1 MITLLDI
8 TAAGSVPDSLTA
20 FTDNISGQLAENPGT
35 VLQTLGQKA
44 IEFGIKVVAAFF
56 IYIIGAWC
64 IKKIRIALRGVMSK
78 RKLEASLASFLLS
91 LTTITLYA
99 ILIILAI
106 SALGVNTTSLAAL
119 LAAGGVAIG
128 AALSG
133 TVQNFTGGLMLMIF
147 KPFKAGDFIN
157 VQNYS
162 GTVSEVNIISTKI
175 ITPDNREVIIPNGTL
190 SNSNIDNY
198 TSKPLRR
205 VDWQIGVEY
214 GSDASL
220 FIETAKEILSKDA
233 RILDSSVPGAADPF
247 VALSNLGDHNIS
259 FTVRAW
265 VRSQDYWGVY
275 FDNLKA
281 MYAEL
286 PERGFNFAYPHMD
299 VTISDERQQDIP

>member
-1 MITLLDI
+1 MFTLLDTETI
-8 TAAGSVPDSLTA
+8 VSSADSIMLVTGNMA
-20 FTDNISGQLAENPGT
+20 QQFKDDPGT
-35 VLQTLGQKA
+35 VIQTLGEKFL
-44 IEFGIKVVAAFF
+44 EFGLKVVAAFL

-64 IKKIRIALRGVMSK
+64 IKKIRLALRGVMTR
-78 RKLEASLASFLLS
+78 RKLEASLASFLMS
-91 LTTITLYA
+91 LVTIILYI

-157 VQNYS
+157 VQGYS
-162 GTVSEVNIISTKI
+162 GTVSEVTIVNTKI
-175 ITPDNREVIIPNGTL
+175 ITIDNREITIPNGTL

-198 TSKPLRR
+198 SAKPLRR

-214 GSDASL
+214 GSDADGFMAL
-220 FIETAKEILSKDA
+220 VKEILSRDA
-233 RILDSSVPGAADPF
+233 RILDAGTSGAADPF
-247 VALSNLGDHNIS
+247 VALSQLNDHNIL
-259 FTVRAW
+259 FTIRVW
-265 VRSQDYWGVY
+265 VKKEDYWGVY

-281 MYAEL
+281 MYTEL
-286 PERGFNFAYPHMD
+286 PQKGFSFAYPHMD
-299 VTISDERQQDIP
+299 VTISDERKDTE